1 MFIVEDQ
8 TRSTVTRILSDQS
21 IGGSERARRLL
32 PLVYDELRQIAYRR
46 MAGERTGHTLQPT
59 ALVHEA
65 YIRLLGPDGAA
76 DQQWANRAHFF
87 GAAAEAMRRI
97 LVETARRKL
106 SIRHGGG
113 HAHILIDEES
123 LAIEVDEQELLDLN
137 EALDRLETE
146 DAEKAALVKLR
157 YFTGM
162 TIPQAADALGISHA
176 TAERWW
182 TYSRARLFQWIRQ
195 G

>member
-1 MFIVEDQ
+1 MSED
-8 TRSTVTRILSDQS
+8 RSSTISRLLSDDS
-21 IGGSERARRLL
+21 LDGAERARQLL
-32 PLVYDELRQIAYRR
+32 PLVYDELRQIAYRH
-46 MAGERTGHTLQPT
+46 MAGERPGHTLQPT

-65 YIRLLGPDGAA
+65 YIRLLGPDGTV

-87 GAAAEAMRRI
+87 SAAAEAMRRI

-106 SIRHGGG
+106 AIRHGGAS
-113 HAHILIDEES
+113 AHIPLNEEP
-123 LAIEVDEQELLDLN
+123 LEIEVDERELLDLH
-137 EALDRLETE
+137 EALGRLESE

-162 TIPQAADALGISHA
+162 TIPQAAEALGISHA

-182 TYSRARLFQWIRQ
+182 TYSRARLFQWIQ
-195 G
+195 PP

>member
-1 MFIVEDQ
+1 MVEDH
-8 TRSTVTRILSDQS
+8 TRATITRLLSDQS
-21 IGGSERARRLL
+21 MDGSERARQLL

-46 MAGERTGHTLQPT
+46 MAGDRTGHTLQPT

-65 YIRLLGPDGAA
+65 YIRLLGPDGAT

-97 LVETARRKL
+97 LVEAARRKL

-113 HAHILIDEES
+113 HAHIPIAEEV
-123 LAIEVDEQELLDLN
+123 LELEVDEQEILDLN
-137 EALDRLETE
+137 EALGRLESE
-146 DAEKAALVKLR
+146 DAEKATLVKLR
-157 YFTGM
+157 YFTGL
-162 TIPQAADALGISHA
+162 TIPQAADVLGISHA

-182 TYSRARLFQWIRQ
+182 TYSRARLFQWIRP